1 MELLKNLERGARKR
15 WLEVGRCLG
24 IEGACGRQQHIEL
37 RPQFQNGVFTPSVG
51 VGVCL
56 HRGIARYLHMMCKY
70 PLSSDKVDFCTL
82 LEGCME
88 NFFTIVLTGAT
99 NGLGRIAASA
109 LARPGVRLVLVARNK
124 SKAEATRSELL
135 REAPGTEVDY
145 VLADFTSLAAV
156 AQAGADIAARYPQI
170 NVLINNAGI
179 HAFEQRVTTDGFSE
193 MVSTNYLAPWLLT
206 HYLRP
211 SLIAVGPS
219 RVVTVGSEASRR
231 SQGLDI
237 ERDLTDT
244 RPFSRLGSSVVYGKT
259 KLMDIMFSAE
269 LARSLASTAVVANSL
284 DPGFNVTGLGRELP
298 FAAMLER
305 VLRLFRV
312 GAPQRGADIMVR
324 LATAEAFSG
333 VTGGYFSRAA
343 EPLTPVK
350 PADDQLAQQMLWQ
363 TTARLLTPYCKPAAE
378 FLHGL

>member
-1 MELLKNLERGARKR
+1 MK
-15 WLEVGRCLG
+15 
-24 IEGACGRQQHIEL
+24 
-37 RPQFQNGVFTPSVG
+37 
-51 VGVCL
+51 
-56 HRGIARYLHMMCKY
+56 
-70 PLSSDKVDFCTL
+70 D
-82 LEGCME
+82 
-88 NFFTIVLTGAT
+88 FFTIVLTGAT
-99 NGLGRIAASA
+99 NGLGRIVASA

-124 SKAEATRSELL
+124 SKAEATRSDLL
-135 REAPGTEVDY
+135 REAPGMEVDY
-145 VLADFTSLAAV
+145 VLADFTSLATV
-156 AQAGADIAARYPQI
+156 AQAGACMAARYPQI

-206 HYLRP
+206 NYLRP
-211 SLIAVGPS
+211 SLIAAGHS

-231 SQGLDI
+231 SHGLDI

-244 RPFSRLGSSVVYGKT
+244 RPFSRLASSVVYGKT

-305 VLRLFRV
+305 VLRMLRV

-324 LATAEAFSG
+324 LATGEAFSG
-333 VTGGYFSRAA
+333 VTGGYFSRVA
-343 EPLTPVK
+343 EPLTPIK
-350 PADDQLAQQMLWQ
+350 PADDQLAQQKLWQ
-363 TTARLLTPYCKPAAE
+363 ATARLLTPYGEPAAE